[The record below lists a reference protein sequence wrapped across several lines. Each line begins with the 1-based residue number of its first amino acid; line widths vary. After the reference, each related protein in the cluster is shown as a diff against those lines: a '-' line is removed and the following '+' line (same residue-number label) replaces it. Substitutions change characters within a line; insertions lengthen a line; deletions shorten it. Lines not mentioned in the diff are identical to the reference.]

1 MKTTEINDK
10 LINISNNIVE
20 KLRIGFVFDNKD
32 YCKLYTMNIL
42 QHVVKMLDKL
52 DLIDESKKQINSM
65 FNKLINE

>member
-42 QHVVKMLDKL
+42 QHVVKMLDQL
-52 DLIDESKKQINSM
+52 DLTDENKKQIYSM